1 MKKILF
7 WIMVVWLILALYATA
22 IWAIGIYIVIQITKG
37 R

>member
-22 IWAIGIYIVIQITKG
+22 IWAIGLYTVMQLMKG